1 MAFPSDPSLSVEFE
15 RVKSA
20 ASQAKRN
27 AQNDRASMAAGPVS
41 WSFVLALLNN
51 LRVAKERFDHV
62 AALGPDM
69 SAYAEAQQG
78 RNLDADF
85 AAVQTALD
93 DAIQHIVSVI
103 PKDGSGRLLVQT
115 FDADGTV
122 QDVTFSSAATA
133 QTRAYLDAILITI
146 E

>member
-27 AQNDRASMAAGPVS
+27 AQNDRASMAAGPVT

-51 LRVAKERFDHV
+51 LRVAKASFDHV
-62 AALGPDM
+62 VTLGPEM

-78 RNLDADF
+78 RNLNADF
-85 AAVQTALD
+85 AAVRTALG

-115 FDADGTV
+115 FGADGTV
-122 QDVTFSSAATA
+122 QDVTFTSAQTA
-133 QTRAYLDAILITI
+133 QTRGYLDAVLAVI